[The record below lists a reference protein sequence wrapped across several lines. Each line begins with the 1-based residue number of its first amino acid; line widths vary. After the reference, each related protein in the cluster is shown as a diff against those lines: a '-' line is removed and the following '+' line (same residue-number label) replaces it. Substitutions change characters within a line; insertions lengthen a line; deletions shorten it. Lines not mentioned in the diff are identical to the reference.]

1 MMNYSEVINEC
12 ILLAMDYLLILLLQT
27 SPTEDKVLQ
36 DRLLYQKQLIGW
48 IFIALL
54 IVLIG
59 ANIIIIIVSG
69 SKNAIDKA
77 LMNK

>member
-12 ILLAMDYLLILLLQT
+12 ILLAMDYLLILLRQT